1 MIIII
6 YNKKVGSTSKAS
18 ASGLLVTANLK
29 HGVNSIRA
37 QSFTR
42 SQRWSRGQNLLIKT
56 QKLVRNPKLKN
67 TLLTALY
74 QNASHLWK
82 MRSQQIAEMK
92 LKKAAITGEERRN
105 VITTISRSS
114 VKCDG
119 RRKKTVTAIVES
131 LKTTFRFSL
140 RENVSWKFSEKLEG
154 PIFIWT
160 IIAKVLFTYLWFKFH
175 GQLLWIPWKILP
187 NYFNKAFVSLFSINC
202 IWFKSNMFILKEEF
216 QANL

>member
-92 LKKAAITGEERRN
+92 LKKTATTGEGRRN

-119 RRKKTVTAIVES
+119 RRKKNCDGHRRKSKVS
-131 LKTTFRFSL
+131 KLLLDFLSGKMFRGNFQRSSRDQFSFEQL
-140 RENVSWKFSEKLEG
+140 LQN
-154 PIFIWT
+154 
-160 IIAKVLFTYLWFKFH
+160 YLSIYGSNFMVNYYGFH
-175 GQLLWIPWKILP
+175 GR
-187 NYFNKAFVSLFSINC
+187 YFQTISI
-202 IWFKSNMFILKEEF
+202 KHL
-216 QANL
+216 

>member
-1 MIIII
+1 M
-6 YNKKVGSTSKAS
+6 GSTWKAS

-42 SQRWSRGQNLLIKT
+42 SQKWSRDQKLLIKT

-67 TLLTALY
+67 ILLTALY

-114 VKCDG
+114 VKCDDG
-119 RRKKTVTAIVES
+119 RQKSQKY
-131 LKTTFRFSL
+131 F
-140 RENVSWKFSEKLEG
+140 
-154 PIFIWT
+154 PIF
-160 IIAKVLFTYLWFKFH
+160 FRGKFYKEI
-175 GQLLWIPWKILP
+175 GW
-187 NYFNKAFVSLFSINC
+187 NSERGVSHQFS
-202 IWFKSNMFILKEEF
+202 F
-216 QANL
+216 

>member
-1 MIIII
+1 MI
-6 YNKKVGSTSKAS
+6 YNEKVGSTWKAS

-56 QKLVRNPKLKN
+56 QKLVRKLKN

-92 LKKAAITGEERRN
+92 LKKAATTGEGRRN

-119 RRKKTVTAIVES
+119 RRKKNCDGHRRKSKVS
-131 LKTTFRFSL
+131 KLLLDFLSGKMFRGNFQRSL
-140 RENVSWKFSEKLEG
+140 RDQFSFEQLLQKYYL
-154 PIFIWT
+154 PIYGSNFI
-160 IIAKVLFTYLWFKFH
+160 VNYYGFH
-175 GQLLWIPWKILP
+175 GR
-187 NYFNKAFVSLFSINC
+187 YFQTISI
-202 IWFKSNMFILKEEF
+202 KHL
-216 QANL
+216 

>member
-1 MIIII
+1 M
-6 YNKKVGSTSKAS
+6 GSTSKAS

-42 SQRWSRGQNLLIKT
+42 SQKWSRGQNLLIKT
-56 QKLVRNPKLKN
+56 QKLIRNPKLKN

-92 LKKAAITGEERRN
+92 LKKTATTGEGRRN

-119 RRKKTVTAIVES
+119 RRKKTMTAIVES
-131 LKTTFRFSL
+131 RKSK
-140 RENVSWKFSEKLEG
+140 VW
-154 PIFIWT
+154 
-160 IIAKVLFTYLWFKFH
+160 KVLLDFLSGKMFRGNFQRSSRDQFSFE
-175 GQLLWIPWKILP
+175 QLLQ
-187 NYFNKAFVSLFSINC
+187 NYLSIYG
-202 IWFKSNMFILKEEF
+202 SNFMVNYYGLHGRYF
-216 QANL
+216 QTISIKHL

>member
-1 MIIII
+1 M
-6 YNKKVGSTSKAS
+6 GSTWKAS

-56 QKLVRNPKLKN
+56 QKLVRKLKN

-92 LKKAAITGEERRN
+92 LKKAATTGEGRRN

-119 RRKKTVTAIVES
+119 RRKKNCDGHRRKSKVS
-131 LKTTFRFSL
+131 KLLLDFLSGKMFRGNFQRSL
-140 RENVSWKFSEKLEG
+140 RDQFSFEQLLQKYYL
-154 PIFIWT
+154 PIYGSNFI
-160 IIAKVLFTYLWFKFH
+160 VNYYGFH
-175 GQLLWIPWKILP
+175 GR
-187 NYFNKAFVSLFSINC
+187 YFQTISI
-202 IWFKSNMFILKEEF
+202 KHL
-216 QANL
+216 

>member
-1 MIIII
+1 M
-6 YNKKVGSTSKAS
+6 GSTSKAS

-42 SQRWSRGQNLLIKT
+42 SQKWSRGQNLIKT

-67 TLLTALY
+67 ILLTALY

-92 LKKAAITGEERRN
+92 LKKAATTGEGRRN

-119 RRKKTVTAIVES
+119 RRKKNCDGHRRKS
-131 LKTTFRFSL
+131 
-140 RENVSWKFSEKLEG
+140 
-154 PIFIWT
+154 
-160 IIAKVLFTYLWFKFH
+160 
-175 GQLLWIPWKILP
+175 Q
-187 NYFNKAFVSLFSINC
+187 NYFYIFSPGKCFVEIFREAWGTNFHLNNYCKSTIYLFMVQISLSI
-202 IWFKSNMFILKEEF
+202 IMDSMEDTSRLF
-216 QANL
+216 Q

>member
-1 MIIII
+1 M
-6 YNKKVGSTSKAS
+6 GSTSKAS

-42 SQRWSRGQNLLIKT
+42 SQKWSRDQKLLIKT
-56 QKLVRNPKLKN
+56 QKLVRNPKSKN

-92 LKKAAITGEERRN
+92 LKKAATTGEGRRN

-119 RRKKTVTAIVES
+119 RRKKTMTAIVES
-131 LKTTFRFSL
+131 RKSKVWKVLLDFLSGKMFRGNFQRSL
-140 RENVSWKFSEKLEG
+140 RDQFSFEQLLQKYYL
-154 PIFIWT
+154 PIYGSNFI
-160 IIAKVLFTYLWFKFH
+160 VNYYGFH
-175 GQLLWIPWKILP
+175 GR
-187 NYFNKAFVSLFSINC
+187 YFQTISI
-202 IWFKSNMFILKEEF
+202 KHL
-216 QANL
+216 

>member
-6 YNKKVGSTSKAS
+6 YNKKVGSTWKAS

-42 SQRWSRGQNLLIKT
+42 SQKWSRGQNLIKT

-67 TLLTALY
+67 ILLTALY

-92 LKKAAITGEERRN
+92 LKKTATTGEGRRN

-119 RRKKTVTAIVES
+119 RRKKNCDGHRRKSKVS
-131 LKTTFRFSL
+131 KLLLDFLSGKMFRGNFQRSL
-140 RENVSWKFSEKLEG
+140 RGQFSFE
-154 PIFIWT
+154 
-160 IIAKVLFTYLWFKFH
+160 
-175 GQLLWIPWKILP
+175 QLLQK
-187 NYFNKAFVSLFSINC
+187 YYLFIC
-202 IWFKSNMFILKEEF
+202 G
-216 QANL
+216 